1 MLDLDAE
8 GGGVSVGRLSSA
20 GAAAAAA
27 AAAGAARLAGGLEQG
42 LQDGLRIHLG
52 CGRGSGAGARRR
64 VLLRRSARA
73 GSVAQPPETRQ
84 THVSHINTTHD

>member
-20 GAAAAAA
+20 GAAAA

-84 THVSHINTTHD
+84 TRVSHINTTHD

>member
-20 GAAAAAA
+20 GAAAA